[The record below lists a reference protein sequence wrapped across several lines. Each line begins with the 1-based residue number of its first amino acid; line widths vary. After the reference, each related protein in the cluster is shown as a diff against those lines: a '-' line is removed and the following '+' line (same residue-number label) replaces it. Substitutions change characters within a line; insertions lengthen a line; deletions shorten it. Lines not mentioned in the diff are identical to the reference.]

1 MLQLRLV
8 RASWPLAVLVALLS
22 GCILS
27 TEKIGVGDIVVD
39 ADASVTPTGGL
50 TVLGVVY
57 GPGSAPLAG
66 VQARSGS
73 VTATTDATGQFSL
86 ALGKVESAVV
96 ILSKDGYAPAYR
108 AVQAKGGSLATVSA
122 ALQPTTVTS
131 SVVPAQGGT
140 VEVATGVKLVFPA
153 GALVD
158 SQGAVPTQAV
168 PVAVTWLPPE
178 KALEH
183 PPFLLQAMDG
193 NELTPLV
200 TYGMIEITAG
210 TAAQPL
216 QVKAGQSV
224 QLQAP
229 AAVGDPE
236 SVGLFYGDP
245 AKGMWVLEGA
255 VANLGGVWTAQ
266 LPHLSWWNI
275 DGFLKVPVA
284 ERTCVTFRARSKD
297 GKPLAGVEIKSAWG
311 PNNKYTIAGGT
322 DQGGLLCAD
331 KFPGGSTLTIQ
342 WRSYMNVSSTAMAT
356 GFLQVT
362 PYAYGALCGTVEC
375 QIVDIPIECS
385 KNSHCGSGATCTQG
399 ICSGGSGG
407 DVSSGDTGGSG
418 DGSGGDTVP
427 ADVIDKPCTPVCKP
441 NQCSDDGCGKPCGA
455 CPTGQACNGASQLCE
470 TCVPDCDGQVCGSN
484 GCGGSCGVCKAG
496 TSCDGAA
503 CVGACTFCPGGG
515 CAFYGF
521 EEGLPGWD
529 IKGDVEVVAQMGP
542 ATPPQGSKM
551 LRLSTGLSTAETS
564 WAQKALCAPT
574 GVTKLTFTWR
584 LFSEEFEEYCGSSY
598 QDTFTV
604 ALLKP
609 DGSKQVLTTW
619 KIDELCPKGA
629 HNCQTCGTKSAGLT
643 KTDLKFDKGDVW
655 ATPWQTAAVALP
667 AGSESGTLLFEVG
680 DVGDSA
686 YDTVVLVDG
695 VTLAK

>member
-1 MLQLRLV
+1 MRQMTGWRLGWLG
-8 RASWPLAVLVALLS
+8 AALPALLS
-22 GCILS
+22 GCVLS
-27 TEKIGVGDIVVD
+27 SEKLGVPDITVD
-39 ADASVTPTGGL
+39 SDASVPTAGL
-50 TVLGVVY
+50 TVLGIVY

-66 VQARSGS
+66 VEARAGA
-73 VTATTDATGQFSL
+73 VTATSDASGQFHL
-86 ALGKVESAVV
+86 DLGKVESAVV
-96 ILSKDGYAPAYR
+96 VLSKAGYAPAYR

-122 ALQPTTVTS
+122 ALQPTTVTG

-158 SQGAVPTQAV
+158 AAGAVPQQAV
-168 PVAVTWLPPE
+168 PIAVTWLAPE
-178 KALEH
+178 KAIEN

-193 NELTPLV
+193 NELTPLE
-200 TYGMIEITAG
+200 TYGMIEISAG

-229 AAVGDPE
+229 AAAGDPQ

-275 DGFLKVPVA
+275 DGFLKVPLA

-297 GKPLAGVEIKSAWG
+297 GKPMAGVEIKSAWG

-322 DQGGLLCAD
+322 DHNGELCSD
-331 KFPGGSTLTIQ
+331 KFPGGTPLTIN
-342 WRSYMNVSSTAMAT
+342 WRSYMNVSALALAE

-362 PYAYGALCGTVEC
+362 PLAYGALCGTAEC

-385 KNSHCGSGATCTQG
+385 KNSHCGANATCSQG
-399 ICSGGSGG
+399 SCVGGAGSDLGGG
-407 DVSSGDTGGSG
+407 DTSGDTT
-418 DGSGGDTVP
+418 GDTI
-427 ADVIDKPCTPVCKP
+427 ASDIIDKPCTPVCKA

-455 CPTGQACNGASQLCE
+455 CPTGQACNGLTELCE
-470 TCVPDCDGQVCGSN
+470 VCVPDCAGQVCGSN
-484 GCGGSCGVCKAG
+484 GCGGNCGVCKPS

-503 CVGACTFCPGGG
+503 CVPACTFCPGGG

-529 IKGDVEVVAQMGP
+529 IKGDVEIVAQMGP
-542 ATPPQGSKM
+542 ATPPQGKKM

-564 WAQKALCAPT
+564 WAQKALCAPA
-574 GVTKLTFTWR
+574 GVNKLTFTWR

-604 ALLKP
+604 ALLKA
-609 DGSKQVLTTW
+609 DNTKQVLETW
-619 KIDELCPKGA
+619 KIDDLCPKGA
-629 HNCQTCGTKSAGLT
+629 HNCTTCGSKSAGLT

-655 ATPWQTAAVALP
+655 ATPWQTASVALP

-686 YDTVVLVDG
+686 YDTVVLVDS